1 MKRLVL
7 SMALAAA
14 TTRREPEST
23 ASAGTS
29 ANQTATKDPSPPDKA
44 ATSATMPV
52 SAAAENRWAVR

>member
-1 MKRLVL
+1 
-7 SMALAAA
+7 MALAAA

-29 ANQTATKDPSPPDKA
+29 ANQTATKDPSPPDSP